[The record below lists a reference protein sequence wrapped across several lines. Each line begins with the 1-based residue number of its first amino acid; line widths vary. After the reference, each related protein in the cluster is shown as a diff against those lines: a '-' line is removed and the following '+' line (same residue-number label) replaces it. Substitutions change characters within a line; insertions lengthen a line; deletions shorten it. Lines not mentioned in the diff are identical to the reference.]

1 MLGVV
6 FALPAVVVGGSTLPR
21 AHVLRAATPRM
32 DLPADL
38 GSLFEDKPPPSW
50 GSPEWQWGSADG
62 AAHEVAARVRAEFEK
77 PHRRSAF
84 LTYAR
89 CGSADLVDLK
99 MALAL
104 KCQRAKSAWLD
115 PSTSALPLAVC
126 WLLVCPPLTQ
136 RPTDR
141 DSAADMAYDD
151 ADGRWAAL
159 ELLIERAEFEHEGLI
174 ELNKLAAAVNERLP
188 TPLDDEDVREQPT
201 GVIAEGMAHLGFV
214 EKGID

>member
-1 MLGVV
+1 LSGLALAASFVHSTIQQHMLGVV
-6 FALPAVVVGGSTLPR
+6 IALPAVVVGGSTLPR

-77 PHRRSAF
+77 SHRRSAF

-104 KCQRAKSAWLD
+104 KCQRAKN
-115 PSTSALPLAVC
+115 
-126 WLLVCPPLTQ
+126 
-136 RPTDR
+136 
-141 DSAADMAYDD
+141 MAYDD